1 MPDITSLAPFTV
13 AFAPRIALPW
23 AVLAGGAYL
32 AWRFLYGK
40 KGDMNA
46 ERRGAFAIGMRL
58 TDPVKLNLLAD
69 AFDKGGLPDQAKQ
82 LRNRANLGSA
92 LTDSKSAQYSAILK
106 QALNSTDPDAV
117 DKVADAFDKQGAAAT
132 AKLLHDY
139 AAGLRTNSKIQPIVV
154 PSQNPP
160 AQQPAPQS
168 SDSTPDDTNNP
179 QIRVAV

>member
-1 MPDITSLAPFTV
+1 M
-13 AFAPRIALPW
+13 
-23 AVLAGGAYL
+23 
-32 AWRFLYGK
+32 
-40 KGDMNA
+40 
-46 ERRGAFAIGMRL
+46 
-58 TDPVKLNLLAD
+58 
-69 AFDKGGLPDQAKQ
+69 
-82 LRNRANLGSA
+82 
-92 LTDSKSAQYSAILK
+92 
-106 QALNSTDPDAV
+106 